1 MMGFGGS
8 LRRKLS
14 GIVLLTTLAALFVA
28 LGAMVAYDLHAYHQS
43 WVNNVG
49 AQAELLGRTTA
60 PALEFDDVRVAR
72 ENLALLRFQ
81 PKMHAAAI
89 YDARGVLFATY
100 VAAGMRG
107 DFPVLPGADGV
118 FVQQRSLVVFK
129 RIVENGQI
137 LGAVYLRADYEL
149 YDRVL
154 SYTGIAL
161 SVAMVAMLV
170 AWAMSLWLQRIVT
183 RPILVIGATA
193 REVVEQRDYSRRVD
207 KRSDDELGTMVDAFN
222 DMMRETERRTEALE
236 ASNRDKDLEV
246 EERRLAQLEVTR
258 LNEELERRVRD
269 RTAQLERTNR
279 DLALATVAAEGANRA
294 KSEFLSNMS
303 HELRTP
309 LNAIIGFGQL
319 LASKD
324 SGRLTSDKRQ
334 AFVEHIITA
343 GGHLLTLI
351 NDILNLSQI
360 EAGKLSLSLEPL
372 ALSAVLEEC
381 RVMTES
387 FAAKRNIRLLFPQ
400 EQALHVRADRTRLK
414 QVLLNLLSNGVKYN
428 REMGSIVVSCE
439 CPVPGRV
446 RISIQ
451 DTGMGM
457 AADQLQA
464 LFQPFNRLGR
474 ETGVQEGTGIGL
486 VVTKHLVEMMDG
498 SIGVTSTPGAGSL
511 FWIELESV
519 SPGETVVPAR
529 GDAIPAAV
537 VQEGVS
543 SVRTLLCVE
552 DNPAS
557 RLLVE
562 EALSSRSDLRV
573 LYASNGHEGVAM
585 ARAHLPDVI
594 LMDNNMPVMSGGEA
608 QAILRGDPKTA
619 RIPII
624 ALSANAMPGQ
634 IAEAL
639 NAGYFRYLTKPIDL
653 QELGEALDNALN
665 LAALRKGVTRSS

>member
-14 GIVLLTTLAALFVA
+14 GVVLLTTLAALFVA

-81 PKMHAAAI
+81 PKMRAAAI
-89 YDARGVLFATY
+89 YDARGSLFATY
-100 VAAGMRG
+100 VAAGTLG
-107 DFPVLPGADGV
+107 DFPVVPRADGV
-118 FVQQRSLVVFK
+118 FVQQRSLVVFE

-183 RPILVIGATA
+183 RPILAIGATA

-207 KRSDDELGTMVDAFN
+207 KRSDDELGAMVDAFN

-236 ASNRDKDLEV
+236 TSNRDKDLEV

-258 LNEELERRVRD
+258 LNEELEQRVGD

-324 SGRLTSDKRQ
+324 SARLTSEKRQ

-372 ALSAVLEEC
+372 ALTVVLEEC
-381 RVMTES
+381 KVMTES

-400 EQALHVRADRTRLK
+400 DQALHVRADRTRLK
-414 QVLLNLLSNGVKYN
+414 QVMLNLLSNGVKYN
-428 REMGSIVVSCE
+428 REMGSIVVSCDRPE
-439 CPVPGRV
+439 PGRV
-446 RISIQ
+446 RVSIQ
-451 DTGMGM
+451 DTGIGM
-457 AADQLQA
+457 AADQLRA

-486 VVTKHLVEMMDG
+486 VVTKHLVEMMGG

-511 FWIELESV
+511 FWIDLESV
-519 SPGETVVPAR
+519 SPGETVAAASSN
-529 GDAIPAAV
+529 AIVAV
-537 VQEGVS
+537 DVKEGAS

-562 EALSSRSDLRV
+562 EALSSRNDLRI

-585 ARAHLPDVI
+585 ARMHLPDVI
-594 LMDNNMPVMSGGEA
+594 MMDNNMPVMTGGEA
-608 QAILRGDPKTA
+608 QAILRGDPRTA

-653 QELGEALDNALN
+653 LDLREALDNALN
-665 LAALRKGVTRSS
+665 LAALRKGP